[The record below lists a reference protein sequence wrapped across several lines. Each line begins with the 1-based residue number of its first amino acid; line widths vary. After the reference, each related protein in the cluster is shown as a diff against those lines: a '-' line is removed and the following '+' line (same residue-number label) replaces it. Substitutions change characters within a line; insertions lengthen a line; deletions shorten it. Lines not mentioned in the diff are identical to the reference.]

1 MESKQRHGCATAW
14 LIVMII
20 GNSLTATVYLFASE
34 LITENSTVPISDDMI
49 LFMGMV
55 GVLNLLFAVMLL
67 QWKKWAFWGIA
78 ATTSIT
84 FATNLSLGLGVSNS
98 ILGFLGI
105 IALFGILQIK
115 KDGIS
120 TWDNLE

>member
-20 GNSLTATVYLFASE
+20 GNSLTATIYLFASE
-34 LITENSTVPISDDMI
+34 LITENSVVPISDDMT

-55 GVLNLLFAVMLL
+55 GILNLLFAVMLL

-78 ATTSIT
+78 ATTALT
-84 FATNLSLGLGVSNS
+84 FATNLSLGLGVSSS

-105 IALFGILQIK
+105 IALYGILQIK
-115 KDGIS
+115 KDGLS